1 MKLENLIRLKWRYKS
16 AINSTKNP
24 NESKDI
30 KRKLENVETY
40 INHEGNSVSDDA
52 LSPTNPSK

>member
-1 MKLENLIRLKWRYKS
+1 MKLENLIRLKWRYQS
-16 AINSTKNP
+16 AMNSTKNP
-24 NESKDI
+24 NDSKELE
-30 KRKLENVETY
+30 RKLRNVEIY